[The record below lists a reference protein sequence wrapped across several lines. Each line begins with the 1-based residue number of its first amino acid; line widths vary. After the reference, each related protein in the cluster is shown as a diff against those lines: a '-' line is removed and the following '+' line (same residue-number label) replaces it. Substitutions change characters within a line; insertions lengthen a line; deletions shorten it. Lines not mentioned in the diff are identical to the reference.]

1 MLSKTALKIST
12 YSASGENLS
21 KLKKR
26 IFPWKKLCQFIYI
39 YLSIL
44 VHFIISK
51 WSLHDI
57 VESNSFI
64 TPVLEIYYLD
74 GESLDQSTSLVED
87 WQMIACHGGL
97 DISPYYI
104 TLYHLFYTSNQMFIS
119 DFLSDVLQI

>member
-87 WQMIACHGGL
+87 WQMIACHGG
-97 DISPYYI
+97 PRHI
-104 TLYHLFYTSNQMFIS
+104 TIILHYTPTPG
-119 DFLSDVLQI
+119 LSRK